1 LYSPKIFVGSLPAAI
16 KTRLWRYS
24 HLNEVYCKDYNVIQ
38 NVDRKDETKSQFVA
52 ITREKY
58 DEGELRAEAS
68 GYTEEEKIKFYRKS
82 ARVAFRNR
90 DNKNEQIVKAVTF
103 ERAFR
108 IRGQDLQKIQKL
120 KSAKSYL
127 ESKLGKNVYV
137 PEGVKFDLEDAM
149 RWLELPIAGPL
160 IPGI

>member
-1 LYSPKIFVGSLPAAI
+1 M
-16 KTRLWRYS
+16 
-24 HLNEVYCKDYNVIQ
+24 
-38 NVDRKDETKSQFVA
+38 
-52 ITREKY
+52 
-58 DEGELRAEAS
+58 
-68 GYTEEEKIKFYRKS
+68 KFYRKS

-137 PEGVKFDLEDAM
+137 PEAVKFDVEDAM